1 MSKATNQAATRRDK
15 YEHPGT
21 GHTCGQCA
29 RGTWSDK
36 HTNHTAYD
44 GSPFLKICEFS
55 TWARNAAGQP
65 VCLCSTAA
73 CPNFKEGER

>member
-1 MSKATNQAATRRDK
+1 MAKTTKPADTRRAK
-15 YEHPGT
+15 SGHLGT
-21 GHTCGQCA
+21 GYTCGQCA

-36 HTNHTAYD
+36 HTNRTAYD
-44 GSPFLKICEFS
+44 GKPFLKICEFS
-55 TWARNAAGQP
+55 TYARNAAGQP